1 MPEKVET
8 IQSYTMTSATL
19 KKVAETELRES
30 AKTRKRALRE
40 LRDWLKSQPHI
51 SGCRSDNSFLLR
63 FLRMKKFEV
72 ADTIKVLDKYLKIRT
87 QNPDWFT
94 QLDIQE
100 PKLNQLISDG
110 YIFVLPQRDSRGR
123 RVVYR

>member
-1 MPEKVET
+1 MPEKLE

-40 LRDWLKSQPHI
+40 LRDWLKSQNHI

-72 ADTIKVLDKYLKIRT
+72 GDTIKVLDKYLKIRT
-87 QNPDWFT
+87 QNPNWFT
-94 QLDIQE
+94 ELDIQE
-100 PKLNQLISDG
+100 PKLNRLISDG
-110 YIFVLPQRDSRGR
+110 YIFVLPQRDSKGR

>member
-1 MPEKVET
+1 MPEKLE
-8 IQSYTMTSATL
+8 IQSYTMTSAAL

-72 ADTIKVLDKYLKIRT
+72 SDTIKVLDKYLKIRT
-87 QNPDWFT
+87 QNPNWFT

-100 PKLNQLISDG
+100 PKLNKLISDG
-110 YIFVLPQRDSRGR
+110 YIFVLPQRDSKGR